1 MNHLFRSCFFL
12 LLVGLMPTA
21 SLAQRELDHPRFEH
35 ITVNEGLSH
44 SDAMCVTQDKAGFIW
59 IGTNN
64 GINRYDGHALKQYTL
79 PVNTRNG
86 LSGNRIASIHTDSQG
101 RLWAGSENAGL
112 SLFDARRDRFV
123 NISQLT
129 GGLVPKHLSDQLNL
143 AAVNTI
149 TSDKQGRI
157 WAGTSKVGVF
167 ILTFNA
173 DNQLINL
180 QQLALGGRTAYRATE
195 LAASRDGTVWIG
207 TSQLGLWYA
216 ASPPTVSRPLVAQ
229 PASLPARVIRALH
242 LDYRGDLWIGTDEH
256 IFWVS
261 QKNHQ
266 LRRELAAARLPQPL
280 QDIECIFLDSFGK
293 LWVGTNYGL
302 HVWARQTMPGSGS
315 PIPISQDQPATFLP
329 LDDDPFS
336 INSGRIHQIF
346 EDRTQILWLA
356 ASAGGLNKV
365 DLRHKP
371 FENLQ
376 RQFSQR
382 PTLPNNYVNAI
393 YKDEARNW
401 LWIGTR
407 NGFSRYDV
415 ATRTY
420 RNYVSRQL
428 PGDATGIDIASFCLA
443 SDGTLWV
450 GTRYQG
456 IIRLQ
461 GDKLTAFTEFPDQ
474 PSLYS
479 TSVESIVEDRFGTIW
494 AGSFEMGLLRFD
506 RQGKLLKRFSTSNSR
521 LPTNQFTFLLYDKAS
536 DILWASTKGMGVLKL
551 RVTADSLLL
560 LNQYGYNPNDTN
572 SLSVNYAWPLLKD
585 RRGTLW
591 IGTLG
596 GGLHQLTTDKQGH
609 DVIRRMG
616 HLVDE
621 PNVESILE
629 DEQGQLWLGGEGL
642 VRFNPATG
650 QWLRYNVADGLQSN
664 SFKVGAAYRST
675 DGTLYFGGIKGL
687 TYFKPSQI
695 RPNPYPPV
703 VRLTNLRIY
712 NKPVPVG
719 ETVNDRVVL
728 EQPLDKLDRL
738 TIDADENDFSVEF
751 VGLNYANPQ
760 KHTYAY
766 QLQGYNDNWVA
777 PTPGQRTAS
786 FANLP
791 AGDYTLLVKASNGE
805 GRWSARPAALH
816 ITVLP
821 PWWHTWWAYLIY
833 LTLIGGAL
841 VLYRR
846 VALAQQALKNKLAL
860 EQFKVEKEKEVTD
873 SKLRFFTN
881 VSHELRTPLTLILG
895 PMEELASGGV
905 QHQNARDKLM
915 LMHQQTRK
923 LLMLVNQLMDF
934 RKVESGHV
942 SLRASYV
949 NIMAFVTEI
958 FLIFKLKAEELNLDY
973 AIEAPDEAVMMYVDR
988 SKVEII
994 LTNLLS
1000 NAIKYAPRPGGLRGE
1015 SHKAGKIRVLVS
1027 VVGSPNKPAVFK
1039 DNSLYDNY
1047 FQLTV
1052 RDWGVGLNMNEVD
1065 KIFDPY
1071 YQASHTETMRMM
1083 GTGIG
1088 LSLVKQFI
1096 EAHSGDITVQ
1106 SAVGA
1111 GTTFT
1116 IRLPFGKAH
1125 LSPATIRADTPTADA
1140 VPTLMTAP
1148 VATGAADQ
1156 AEPTGTS
1163 IRTARILLVEDNDE
1177 LRQYVQQLFEPAFTV
1192 FTAVDGLEGWEKTFD
1207 LLPDLVVSDV
1217 MMPRSSGLDLCRK
1230 IKQHPKTSHIP
1241 VVLLTARVAAAHELE
1256 GLETGADEYMAKPF
1270 NPKLLHTKIVSMLQ
1284 SRFRLKEYYQRQI
1297 LLEPTDILIPDDERQ
1312 LLAKA
1317 MAIVEANLTE
1327 PDFTVPV
1334 LVREM
1339 GMSQSAFYRQI
1350 KAITGQSAVEF
1361 IRDVRM
1367 KRAAQLLTTSQ
1378 LRITEIAHQVGFED
1392 LKHFRKTFQ
1401 NLYAMSPSD
1410 YAKQHREPATRLE

>member
-1 MNHLFRSCFFL
+1 MNRLFTYWL
-12 LLVGLMPTA
+12 WLLVVGLTTIGDG
-21 SLAQRELDHPRFEH
+21 LAQRGPDRFRFEH

-44 SDAMCVTQDKAGFIW
+44 SDAMCVVQDQDGFIW
-59 IGTNN
+59 VGTNN
-64 GINRYDGHALKQYTL
+64 GINRYDGHALKKYTL

-86 LSGNRIASIHTDSQG
+86 LSGNRIPALHADSQG
-101 RLWAGSENAGL
+101 RLWVGSESSGL
-112 SLFDARRDRFV
+112 SLFDANHDRFINV
-123 NISQLT
+123 SQLT
-129 GGLVPKHLSDQLNL
+129 TKSVPEGLKNQLNL

-149 TSDKQGRI
+149 TSDSQGRV
-157 WAGTSKVGVF
+157 WAGTSKLGLFV
-167 ILTFNA
+167 LTLNA
-173 DNQLINL
+173 TNQVVDI
-180 QQLALGGRTAYRATE
+180 QQISLGGRADYRVTK
-195 LAASRDGTVWIG
+195 LVTSRDGTVWIG
-207 TSQLGLWYA
+207 TSQIGLWYA
-216 ASPPTVSRPLVAQ
+216 KSPKNSTQ
-229 PASLPARVIRALH
+229 PPVFQHASLSDRIIRTLH
-242 LDYRGDLWIGTDEH
+242 IDYRGDLWIGTNEY

-261 QKNHQ
+261 EKNHR
-266 LRRELAAARLPQPL
+266 LRRELEATRLPQ
-280 QDIECIFLDSFGK
+280 QIQAIECIYLDSFGK
-293 LWVGTNYGL
+293 LWVGTNFGL
-302 HVWARQTMPGSGS
+302 HVWPKQ
-315 PIPISQDQPATFLP
+315 ISTDGTNRLPVSTDQPDTFLP
-329 LDDDPFS
+329 LDDDPYS

-371 FENLQ
+371 FDNLQ
-376 RQFSQR
+376 RQFAQR
-382 PTLPNNYVNAI
+382 PTLPNNYINAI
-393 YKDEARNW
+393 YKDETRNW

-407 NGFSRYDV
+407 NGFSRYDL

-428 PGDATGIDIASFCLA
+428 PGDATGIDIASFCQA

-461 GDKLTAFTEFPDQ
+461 GDKLTSFTELPGQ
-474 PSLYS
+474 PTLFS
-479 TSVESIVEDRFGTIW
+479 TSIESIVEDRFGTIW
-494 AGSFEMGLLRFD
+494 AASFEIGLLRFD
-506 RQGKLLKRFSTSNSR
+506 RQGKLLKRFSTGNSG
-521 LPTNQFTFLLYDKAS
+521 LLTKQFTFLLYDKAS

-551 RVTADSLLL
+551 RVTPDSLLVL
-560 LNQYGYNPNDTN
+560 KQYSYNPNDTN

-596 GGLHQLTTDKQGH
+596 GGLHQLTTDKQGR
-609 DVIRRMG
+609 DVIRRFG
-616 HLVDE
+616 HLVAE

-642 VRFNPATG
+642 VRFNPTTG
-650 QWLRYNVADGLQSN
+650 QWLRYDLADGLQSN
-664 SFKVGAAYRST
+664 SYKVGAAYRAT
-675 DGTLYFGGIKGL
+675 DGTLYFGGIRGL

-703 VRLTNLRIY
+703 VRLTTLRLY

-719 ETVNDRVVL
+719 EPVNNRIVL
-728 EQPLDKLDRL
+728 EKPLNKLDRL
-738 TIDADENDFSVEF
+738 TIEADENDFSVEF
-751 VGLNYANPQ
+751 VGLNFANPN

-766 QLQGYNDNWVA
+766 QLKGYNDKWVA

-805 GRWSARPAALH
+805 GLWSTQPATLR

-821 PWWHTWWAYLIY
+821 PWWRSWWAYLIY
-833 LTLIGGAL
+833 AVLIGAAL

-846 VALAQQALKNKLAL
+846 VELAQQALKNDLAL
-860 EQFKVEKEKEVTD
+860 EQFRVEKEKEVTD

-895 PMEELASGGV
+895 PTEELVSAGNV
-905 QHQNARDKLM
+905 PLHNVRDKVVLV
-915 LMHQQTRK
+915 HQQTRK

-942 SLRASYV
+942 SLRASRI
-949 NIMAFVTEI
+949 NALAFVTEI
-958 FLIFKLKAEELNLDY
+958 FLIFKLKAEELQLDY
-973 AIEAPDEAVMMYVDR
+973 AIEAPTGPVMLYADR
-988 SKVEII
+988 SKLEII

-1000 NAIKYAPRPGGLRGE
+1000 NAVKYTQQGQ
-1015 SHKAGKIRVLVS
+1015 KIRVLVS
-1027 VVGSPNKPAVFK
+1027 VVGSPDCAATFQDNKLT
-1039 DNSLYDNY
+1039 NHY
-1047 FQLTV
+1047 FQVTV
-1052 RDWGVGLNMNEVD
+1052 RDWGVGMKADEVD
-1065 KIFDPY
+1065 RIFDPY

-1088 LSLVKQFI
+1088 LSLVKQFV
-1096 EAHSGDITVQ
+1096 EAHSGEVQVQ
-1106 SAVGA
+1106 SAIGA

-1116 IRLPFGKAH
+1116 LRLPFGQAH
-1125 LSPATIRADTPTADA
+1125 LLPGSILNEAPLAELVPDTTSTATELITTN
-1140 VPTLMTAP
+1140 
-1148 VATGAADQ
+1148 AADLS
-1156 AEPTGTS
+1156 GTLVS
-1163 IRTARILLVEDNDE
+1163 AARILLVEDNDE
-1177 LRQYVQQLFEPAFTV
+1177 LRTYLQQLFEPTCTV
-1192 FTAVDGLEGWEKTFD
+1192 FTAADGIEGWEKTLE

-1217 MMPRSSGLDLCRK
+1217 MMPRRNGLDLCRA
-1230 IKQHPKTSHIP
+1230 IKQHPKTMHIP
-1241 VVLLTARVAAAHELE
+1241 VVLLTARVAAMHELE

-1270 NPKLLHTKIVSMLQ
+1270 NPKLLHAKIMTMLH
-1284 SRFRLKEYYQRQI
+1284 SRHRLKEYYQRQI
-1297 LLEPTDILIPDDERQ
+1297 LLEPTDVVIPDEARQ
-1312 LLAKA
+1312 LLEKA
-1317 MAIVEANLTE
+1317 MSIVEANLTE
-1327 PDFTVPV
+1327 PAFTVPI

-1367 KRAAQLLTTSQ
+1367 KRAAKLLANSN
-1378 LRITEIAHQVGFED
+1378 LRIAEIAHQVGFED

-1401 NLYAMSPSD
+1401 NLYGLSPSD
-1410 YAKQHREPATRLE
+1410 YARQHRESTVRVE